1 MPPSP
6 LIPPGVG
13 VAEINEFPQ
22 LTYPKDA
29 AAFSEIDG
37 EQIYE
42 MGSNFSA
49 TANLSEGRLDEA
61 APQERTVSD
70 PSPTVNKSQLLKQ
83 RDADASFLEPPV
95 FATSHALDAALST
108 ARLTAA
114 ETIEGKTPGPFFGM
128 DLDLLYQRDGVA
140 VPRVVR
146 YCIAVA
152 EQVGRRTSRVYDLE
166 ANQNDIT
173 DLKDKFDNG
182 RPVQVNA
189 RAIFDHRTMD
199 PRKLKFSKGDQI
211 LVLEPRDERW
221 VLGLRQNTRGL
232 LPIEF
237 VQFSVD
243 DIAGIIGTCKAFFMD
258 LPVSLLPMVHCDSL
272 SKSPGNHSSAPGSL
286 FRKLM
291 VINSGRICDLHILP
305 DTGCHQ

>member
-1 MPPSP
+1 MDSRSVADSSFRGSEATGSDPGFTLRRYLLQSDSISDTARPPSP
-6 LIPPGVG
+6 LIPPGVD
-13 VAEINEFPQ
+13 VAEISEFPR
-22 LTYPKDA
+22 LTYPKDV
-29 AAFSEIDG
+29 AAFNEIDG

-49 TANLSEGRLDEA
+49 TADLREGGLDEA
-61 APQERTVSD
+61 APQERTVSG

-83 RDADASFLEPPV
+83 RDADTSFLEPPAFV
-95 FATSHALDAALST
+95 TNHTLDVALST
-108 ARLTAA
+108 VRPTAA
-114 ETIEGKTPGPFFGM
+114 ETIEGKTSGPFFGM

-152 EQVGRRTSRVYDLE
+152 EQVGRRTSKVYDLE

-199 PRKLKFSKGDQI
+199 PRKLKFSKGD
-211 LVLEPRDERW
+211 
-221 VLGLRQNTRGL
+221 
-232 LPIEF
+232 
-237 VQFSVD
+237 
-243 DIAGIIGTCKAFFMD
+243 
-258 LPVSLLPMVHCDSL
+258 
-272 SKSPGNHSSAPGSL
+272 
-286 FRKLM
+286 
-291 VINSGRICDLHILP
+291 
-305 DTGCHQ
+305 